1 MKRIA
6 GIVHMLDEFHLGKY
20 LTRIIS
26 YIKDNHWVVADK
38 LRRMI
43 QRETKKIADCLKGY
57 LQKQGSIRRIAEV
70 AEYILSNWTAAI
82 LRIRHKEGVVG
93 CSTEGYVSH
102 VLASKMSSKPMVYF
116 GYVKIARLR
125 AYHLNG
131 GDMLEPVRY

>member
-43 QRETKKIADCLKGY
+43 QRETKKIADCLKG
-57 LQKQGSIRRIAEV
+57 
-70 AEYILSNWTAAI
+70 
-82 LRIRHKEGVVG
+82 
-93 CSTEGYVSH
+93 
-102 VLASKMSSKPMVYF
+102 
-116 GYVKIARLR
+116 
-125 AYHLNG
+125 
-131 GDMLEPVRY
+131 